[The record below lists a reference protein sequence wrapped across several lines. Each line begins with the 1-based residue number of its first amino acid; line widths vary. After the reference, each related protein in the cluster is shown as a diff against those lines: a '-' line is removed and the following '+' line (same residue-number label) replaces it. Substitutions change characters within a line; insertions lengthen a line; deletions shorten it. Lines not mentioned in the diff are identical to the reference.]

1 MNVLTFYLS
10 FSEVI
15 DAYPQHRHSD
25 IVSLPHFKQVIV
37 IYFYCVLFGLS

>member
-15 DAYPQHRHSD
+15 HAYPQHRHSD
-25 IVSLPHFKQVIV
+25 IVSISLPHFKQI
-37 IYFYCVLFGLS
+37 IFYFYVLFGLS